1 MARKPAATAT
11 PEQLAKFKEALDA
24 SELDFQNAKMAYF
37 NSAPYKDEEVTY
49 EVLKQYA
56 ETYIG
61 KNYEYQKAAFGKV
74 RIKLTVARLLR
85 E

>member
-37 NSAPYKDEEVTY
+37 NTAPYKDEEVTY
-49 EVLKQYA
+49 EVLKRYTDA
-56 ETYIG
+56 YIA
-61 KNYEYQKAAFGKV
+61 KNYDYQKAAFGKV
-74 RIKLTVARLLR
+74 RIRLTAARLLR